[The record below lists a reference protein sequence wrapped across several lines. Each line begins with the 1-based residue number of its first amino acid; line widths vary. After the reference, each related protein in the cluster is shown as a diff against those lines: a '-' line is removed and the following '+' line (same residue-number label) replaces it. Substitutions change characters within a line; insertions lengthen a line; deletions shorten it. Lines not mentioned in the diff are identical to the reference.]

1 MKQGDLVVYRNTPRI
16 PTPLIGII
24 LSEQINIA
32 KDTKFFNVLLPDGVV
47 KLIPDLYLRV
57 IP

>member
-1 MKQGDLVVYRNTPRI
+1 MNPGDLVVYRNTPRI

-47 KLIPDLYLRV
+47 KLIPDLYLKV

>member
-57 IP
+57 I